1 MKVLHVIEGIS
12 PNAGGPTRSVRG
24 LTAALAQ
31 QGVTVALFAHSPLH
45 DWLNAAPV
53 LFQKGTVSDGSKTLR
68 ELKEMIQDFH
78 PDIIHL
84 HGLWT
89 NHGDVRIARKLK
101 IPIVLSPRGMLDPWA
116 LSVKKWKKRFAMVL
130 YQRRDLR
137 NVSAFHATAE
147 LEAANIRAQGLT
159 QPIIISPNGVDVP
172 VEVKNAFHKS
182 FTSNSGNRVA
192 IFMGRLHPGKGLIT
206 LAEAWARI
214 KPKGWVMRVV
224 GPDGSGH
231 KAEVITRLEKLG
243 ISYSD
248 VKSRI
253 SLDHPNNSTVRT
265 SWEFVDIVDDKI
277 KWLEYAAADL
287 LVHPS
292 VSENFGITIAEGL
305 ATGLPVISTKGT
317 PWSDLEAAKCG
328 RWIDIGV
335 EPLVA
340 ALKEMMS
347 MTDGDRR
354 QMGEQGRKLV
364 DEKYTWA
371 AVVKPLL
378 LGYKKVLEDFGS

>member
-12 PNAGGPTRSVRG
+12 PNAGGPTRSVKG
-24 LTAALAQ
+24 LTTALAQ

-53 LFQKGTVSDGSKTLR
+53 LFQKGTVSDRSRTLR
-68 ELKEMIQDFH
+68 ELIAMIQDFH

-89 NHGDVRIARKLK
+89 NHGDVRIALKLK

-116 LSVKKWKKRFAMVL
+116 LSVKKWKKRLAMAL

-137 NVSAFHATAE
+137 NVSAFHATAK

-172 VEVKNAFHKS
+172 IGNAFDKS
-182 FTSNSGNRVA
+182 GALNLENRVA

-214 KPKGWVMRVV
+214 RPQGWIMRVV

-231 KAEVITRLEKLG
+231 KAEIIAKLEELG

-248 VKSRI
+248 VKPRTLI
-253 SLDHPNNSTVRT
+253 DHTANNMMRT
-265 SWEFVDIVDDKI
+265 SWEFVDIVDDKT
-277 KWLEYAAADL
+277 KWIEYAAADF

-305 ATGLPVISTKGT
+305 AAGLPVICTKGT
-317 PWSDLEAAKCG
+317 PWGELEAAKCG
-328 RWIDIGV
+328 KWIDIGV
-335 EPLVA
+335 DPLVE
-340 ALKEMMS
+340 ALKAMMS

-354 QMGEQGRKLV
+354 QMGERGRRLV
-364 DEKYTWA
+364 EEKYMWA

-378 LGYKKVLEDFGS
+378 LGYKKVLEDVGG